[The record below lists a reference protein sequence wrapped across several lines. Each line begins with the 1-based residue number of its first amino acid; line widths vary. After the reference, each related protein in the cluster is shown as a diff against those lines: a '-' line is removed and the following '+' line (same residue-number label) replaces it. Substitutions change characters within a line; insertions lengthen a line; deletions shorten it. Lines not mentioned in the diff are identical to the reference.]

1 MQDDMLQV
9 VGKQS
14 QRLGENEPSEVTDHV
29 IKYLHDPDQKNAV
42 MINNITEFRKTLT
55 LFPYTRI
62 VSW

>member
-14 QRLGENEPSEVTDHV
+14 QRLGENEPSEDTDHV
-29 IKYLHDPDQKNAV
+29 VKYLHDPDQKNAV

-62 VSW
+62 VS